1 MLKVFDFELVGVVLL
16 FEEEEVLE
24 EVFDLLWSWCL
35 MFGKEERKAF
45 LSAMSAWSIYWSDQI
60 FMDADETFVIPLVD
74 SDGILEPI
82 SFVSLIGCIAK
93 FLFGF
98 LFILFDI
105 PFKWTLHLICI
116 LLVIIDESLW
126 V

>member
-1 MLKVFDFELVGVVLL
+1 
-16 FEEEEVLE
+16 
-24 EVFDLLWSWCL
+24 
-35 MFGKEERKAF
+35 
-45 LSAMSAWSIYWSDQI
+45 
-60 FMDADETFVIPLVD
+60 MDADETFVIPLVD

-105 PFKWTLHLICI
+105 PFK
-116 LLVIIDESLW
+116 
-126 V
+126 

>member
-1 MLKVFDFELVGVVLL
+1 
-16 FEEEEVLE
+16 
-24 EVFDLLWSWCL
+24 
-35 MFGKEERKAF
+35 
-45 LSAMSAWSIYWSDQI
+45 
-60 FMDADETFVIPLVD
+60 
-74 SDGILEPI
+74 
-82 SFVSLIGCIAK
+82 LIGCIAK